1 MSTETINA
9 QTELNNDELCDE
21 STHRPWNNIIRGRS
35 TYTANIFD
43 IQHDLKTDNEDPIH
57 REDIAQVLH
66 NRSLPWQTKVIQTS
80 SNLKYISIQFNTSM
94 IMETF
99 CTNSLNVKNYTITF
113 KPDFNKRQKR
123 YYETEIISFL
133 NVPSEAEE
141 EAMTQFAQQ
150 CAVVLPRPRY
160 PTENIND
167 IDYLIGTRIY
177 KVHSSKEHIP
187 RQIKLF
193 GRQIQCIY
201 ANQPKQQ
208 AWIEK

>member
-1 MSTETINA
+1 
-9 QTELNNDELCDE
+9 
-21 STHRPWNNIIRGRS
+21 
-35 TYTANIFD
+35 
-43 IQHDLKTDNEDPIH
+43 
-57 REDIAQVLH
+57 
-66 NRSLPWQTKVIQTS
+66 
-80 SNLKYISIQFNTSM
+80 
-94 IMETF
+94 METF

-177 KVHSSKEHIP
+177 KVHSSKDTFQD
-187 RQIKLF
+187 RSNSLADKYNAFTQINPNNRRGLK
-193 GRQIQCIY
+193 
-201 ANQPKQQ
+201 NKNKNKNNK
-208 AWIEK
+208 IETY